1 MQHVRPER
9 RGATFG
15 AILAAFDTGIGTGS
29 TTMGWLVQRYGYP
42 TAFGAAAC
50 LAALALPYFLFIDS
64 RTRKQGS
71 HGEHGTHGKIL

>member
-1 MQHVRPER
+1 
-9 RGATFG
+9 
-15 AILAAFDTGIGTGS
+15 
-29 TTMGWLVQRYGYP
+29 MGWLVQRYGYP